1 MGLLIPSLLGWA
13 QAAQR
18 VSSFD
23 EALEKAGPDGII
35 VYCYGP
41 DWNMRSTRMLRSFWN
56 TPALEEAAANA
67 VLVAVPFYQ
76 DPYTNGA
83 DKANDIKGSMPAPRS
98 GICPSVLM
106 FDKNGRLY
114 ASLQGGDGLYQNK
127 EQEVADFIKSKK
139 KKMEEIK
146 PPSSEEL
153 EEGKLGLENIKK
165 NLAYLRQQQEY
176 LQKAE
181 TATLPN
187 EKAKLITQAA
197 ELPINQPEGYVNTLT
212 MTVPM
217 DEDGYVKRGEH
228 CALTFMYEQLETSDG
243 FLKDDFFEDA
253 DLIEKACKKIYE
265 DEQYRTEDR
274 QAALALMLG
283 AKRRAGESGSK
294 LKTGIK
300 KMAKIDMTTKF
311 GLLSAAL
318 LESWGSKA
326 RMTPEEK
333 KALSDKKKA
342 QEKIKKANKTRD
354 RRSEDRYTI
363 E

>member
-1 MGLLIPSLLGWA
+1 MLCLLGSL
-13 QAAQR
+13 QAAER
-18 VSSFD
+18 VKSFD
-23 EALEKAGPDGII
+23 EALEKAGADGII
-35 VYCYGP
+35 AYCYGP

-56 TPALEEAAANA
+56 TPALEEAAGNA
-67 VLVAVPFYQ
+67 ILVAVPFYQ
-76 DPYTNGA
+76 DPYTKGA
-83 DKANDIKGSMPAPRS
+83 DKAPEIQGSMPPPRS

-127 EQEVADFIKSKK
+127 EQEVAEFIKSKK
-139 KKMEEIK
+139 KKQEVVK
-146 PPSSEEL
+146 PPTTEEL
-153 EEGKLGLENIKK
+153 EEGKLGMENIKK
-165 NLAYLRQQQEY
+165 NLGYLRQQQDM
-176 LQKAE
+176 LAKAE

-197 ELPINQPEGYVNTLT
+197 ELPIVKPEGYVNTLT
-212 MTVPM
+212 LTVPM
-217 DEDGYVKRGEH
+217 DEDGYVKRGEYS
-228 CALTFMYEQLETSDG
+228 ALAFMYEQLETSDG

-253 DLIEKACKKIYE
+253 ELIEKACKKIYE
-265 DEQYRTEDR
+265 DEQYRPEDR

-294 LKTGIK
+294 LKSSIK
-300 KMAKIDMTTKF
+300 KMAKIDPNTNF
-311 GLLSAAL
+311 GLLSIDMMD
-318 LESWGSKA
+318 SWGKKA

-333 KALSDKKKA
+333 RALADKKKE

-354 RRSEDRYTI
+354 RRAGDRYTI

>member
-1 MGLLIPSLLGWA
+1 MGSV

-18 VSSFD
+18 VKSFD
-23 EALEKAGPDGII
+23 EALEQAGPDGII
-35 VYCYGP
+35 AYCYGP

-56 TPALEEAAANA
+56 TPALEEAAGNA

-76 DPYTNGA
+76 DPYTKGA
-83 DKANDIKGSMPAPRS
+83 DTAPEIQGSMPKPRS

-106 FDKNGRLY
+106 FDKDGRLY

-139 KKMEEIK
+139 KKQEVVK
-146 PPSSEEL
+146 PPTTEEL

-165 NLAYLRQQQEY
+165 NLGYLRQQEQ
-176 LQKAE
+176 LLAKAE

-197 ELPINQPEGYVNTLT
+197 ELPISKPEGYVNTLT
-212 MTVPM
+212 LTVPM
-217 DEDGYVKRGEH
+217 DEDGYVKRGEYS
-228 CALTFMYEQLETSDG
+228 ALAFMYEQLETSDG

-253 DLIEKACKKIYE
+253 ELIEKACKKIYE
-265 DEQYRTEDR
+265 DEQYRPEDR

-294 LKTGIK
+294 LKNSIK
-300 KMAKIDMTTKF
+300 KMAKIDPTTNF
-311 GLLSAAL
+311 GLLSIDL
-318 LESWGSKA
+318 LDSWGNKA

-354 RRSEDRYTI
+354 RRAEDRYTI